1 MSSRAQQIDQR
12 LSELHL
18 RRSAIDREIAE
29 LFARRCD
36 AKPLPRAVRSPTP
49 PEEDVSGDVLEDV
62 ARSLAEKGIG

>member
-18 RRSAIDREIAE
+18 RRAAIDREIAE

-36 AKPLPRAVRSPTP
+36 TKPLPRAVRSPMP
-49 PEEDVSGDVLEDV
+49 PEEDVANDVLDDV
-62 ARSLAEKGIG
+62 ERSLAEKGIG